1 MFPSLSR
8 GGCRDVARDPG
19 IEQGE
24 CRTTGTFPRAVS
36 FGGTIARMIGESA
49 VNWTRNIY
57 RPLRRAG
64 QRALRKPAARAT
76 RISRQPERYP
86 ALDHARFVLIALVV
100 IGHLLEQLAD
110 SGPFAA
116 ALYRWIYQFH
126 MPAFVLVSGAVSKSD
141 LTRRRVSALATC
153 VLLPYVVFQTLYP
166 AWDAWLSGSG
176 DWSQGYLTPYWLLWY
191 LLSLACWR
199 VLLPLFAR
207 LKFALPLAVIIA
219 LGAGV
224 APWIGYP
231 FSLSRTLV
239 FFPLFLLGHRVGPRR
254 LQQLGGA
261 PVRRFAAV
269 AVLAA
274 AAAGAWFLR
283 DLDPDWLYASMDYAS
298 LRIAPFAGAMTRL
311 ALLSAS
317 AICALCVLTLVPRLA
332 RHAGFGRRSLT
343 AYLVHGFLV
352 LGVAATGAF
361 ALLAQALPAWA
372 ALVLCV
378 TAGAVIAAALSTRW
392 ADRIFALL
400 TRPVPWIVA
409 FGQML
414 ARGHSA
420 GLAPNRPSAAGRLP
434 AHDLPA
440 DREQG
445 ASPIRPRMEQN
456 KRLY

>member
-1 MFPSLSR
+1 
-8 GGCRDVARDPG
+8 
-19 IEQGE
+19 
-24 CRTTGTFPRAVS
+24 
-36 FGGTIARMIGESA
+36 MIGESA
-49 VNWTRNIY
+49 VNWTRTLY
-57 RPLRRAG
+57 RPLRRVG
-64 QRALRKPAARAT
+64 QHALRKPVARTT

-116 ALYRWIYQFH
+116 ALYRWIYLFH
-126 MPAFVLVSGAVSKSD
+126 MPAFVLVSGAVSKAD
-141 LTRRRVSALATC
+141 LTRRRAFALATC

-219 LGAGV
+219 LAAGM
-224 APWIGYP
+224 APWIDYP

-239 FFPLFLLGHRVGPRR
+239 FFPLFLLGHRIGARR
-254 LQQLGGA
+254 LQQLGAA
-261 PVRRFAAV
+261 PARRFTAVLILFAAAV
-269 AVLAA
+269 
-274 AAAGAWFLR
+274 GAWFLR
-283 DLDPDWLYASMDYAS
+283 GLDPEWLYASMGYAS
-298 LRIAPFAGAMTRL
+298 LQIAPLAGAVTRL

-317 AICALCVLTLVPRLA
+317 ALCALSVLALVPRRA

-352 LGVAATGAF
+352 LGLVAVGAF
-361 ALLAQALPAWA
+361 AWLAQALPAWA

-378 TAGAVIAAALSTRW
+378 AAGVAIAASLSTRW
-392 ADRIFALL
+392 ADRIFAPLIC
-400 TRPVPWIVA
+400 PIPWVLA
-409 FGQML
+409 VGQHL
-414 ARGHSA
+414 IGNHSWW
-420 GLAPNRPSAAGRLP
+420 LAPAQPFLSGRAPPRDPSS
-434 AHDLPA
+434 A
-440 DREQG
+440 DGSQG
-445 ASPIRPRMEQN
+445 VSPIRPRMEQN

>member
-1 MFPSLSR
+1 
-8 GGCRDVARDPG
+8 
-19 IEQGE
+19 
-24 CRTTGTFPRAVS
+24 
-36 FGGTIARMIGESA
+36 MIGKSA
-49 VNWTRNIY
+49 VNWTRSLY

-64 QRALRKPAARAT
+64 QRALRKPAART
-76 RISRQPERYP
+76 SRIARQPERYP

-100 IGHLLEQLAD
+100 IGHLLEQLSD

-116 ALYRWIYQFH
+116 ALYRWIYLFH
-126 MPAFVLVSGAVSKSD
+126 MPAFVLVSGAVSKTD
-141 LTRRRVSALATC
+141 LTRRRVFALATC

-219 LGAGV
+219 LAAGM

-239 FFPLFLLGHRVGPRR
+239 FFPLFLLGHRIGPRR

-269 AVLAA
+269 TVLAA

-283 DLDPDWLYASMDYAS
+283 DLDPEWLYASMDYAS

-317 AICALCVLTLVPRLA
+317 AICALSVLTLVPRRA

-440 DREQG
+440 NREHG

>member
-1 MFPSLSR
+1 
-8 GGCRDVARDPG
+8 
-19 IEQGE
+19 
-24 CRTTGTFPRAVS
+24 
-36 FGGTIARMIGESA
+36 MIGESA
-49 VNWTRNIY
+49 VNWTRTLY

-64 QRALRKPAARAT
+64 QRVLRKPAARTT

-100 IGHLLEQLAD
+100 IGHLMEQLAD

-116 ALYRWIYQFH
+116 ALYRWIYLFH
-126 MPAFVLVSGAVSKSD
+126 MPAFVLVSGAVSKAD
-141 LTRRRVSALATC
+141 LTRRRAFALATC

-191 LLSLACWR
+191 LLSLASWR

-219 LGAGV
+219 LAAGM

-239 FFPLFLLGHRVGPRR
+239 FFPLFLLGHRIGARR
-254 LQQLGGA
+254 LQQLGGVPA
-261 PVRRFAAV
+261 RRFAA
-269 AVLAA
+269 AMVLAA

-283 DLDPDWLYASMDYAS
+283 DLDPEWLYASMDYAS
-298 LRIAPFAGAMTRL
+298 LGIAPFAGAMTRL
-311 ALLSAS
+311 ALLTAS
-317 AICALCVLTLVPRLA
+317 TLCALSVLTLVPRRA

-352 LGVAATGAF
+352 LGLVATGAF

-372 ALVLCV
+372 GLVSCV
-378 TAGAVIAAALSTRW
+378 AAGAAIAALLSTRW
-392 ADRIFALL
+392 ADRVFAPL
-400 TRPVPWIVA
+400 TRPMPWMVA
-409 FGQML
+409 FGQIL
-414 ARGHSA
+414 AGSRPR
-420 GLAPNRPSAAGRLP
+420 GLASPHPSGRSP
-434 AHDLPA
+434 PHDLS
-440 DREQG
+440 R
-445 ASPIRPRMEQN
+445 
-456 KRLY
+456 

>member
-1 MFPSLSR
+1 M
-8 GGCRDVARDPG
+8 
-19 IEQGE
+19 
-24 CRTTGTFPRAVS
+24 TGAFPRAAS
-36 FGGTIARMIGESA
+36 FGGNIPRMIGESA

-64 QRALRKPAARAT
+64 QHALRKPAARTT
-76 RISRQPERYP
+76 RIPRQPERYP

-116 ALYRWIYQFH
+116 ALYRWIYLFH
-126 MPAFVLVSGAVSKSD
+126 MPAFVLVSGAVSKTD
-141 LTRRRVSALATC
+141 LTRRRVFALATC

-239 FFPLFLLGHRVGPRR
+239 FFPLFLLGHRIGPRR

-283 DLDPDWLYASMDYAS
+283 DLDPEWLYASMDYAS

-311 ALLSAS
+311 ALLTAS
-317 AICALCVLTLVPRLA
+317 ATCALSVLALVPRRA
-332 RHAGFGRRSLT
+332 RHAGLGRRSLT

-352 LGVAATGAF
+352 LGLTATGAF

-372 ALVLCV
+372 GLVLCV
-378 TAGAVIAAALSTRW
+378 AAGVAVAASLSTRW
-392 ADRIFALL
+392 ADRVFAPL
-400 TRPVPWIVA
+400 TRPMPWIVA
-409 FGQML
+409 FGQSL
-414 ARGHSA
+414 ARSLPA
-420 GLAPNRPSAAGRLP
+420 GLAPARPSAVRRSSKPGF
-434 AHDLPA
+434 PA
-440 DREQG
+440 DRERD